1 MVVHEG
7 GVVGNDPQSGFGT
20 RLIFEDF
27 NTPAAEGSAFWNTY
41 PLMGHYPNSWGDT
54 RQQNNPPGGFYN
66 GSYVSASDGNM
77 RIRMLTDG
85 GTHRVAAVQH
95 MMPGESDLFVGQL
108 YGRYEVRFRVLAPAP
123 GYKMAWLL
131 WPDNDNWQDG
141 EIDFPE
147 VSLRNS
153 SENIWAFNHEITG
166 TPANNSTA
174 HNTGVTPYDW
184 HTATIEWEPGAVRF
198 YLDGVLQA
206 TDTEHV
212 PNVPMHWVL
221 QSETDLTGS
230 LPNSST
236 VATIDV
242 DYIAVWKHGFD

>member
-1 MVVHEG
+1 MVVG
-7 GVVGNDPQSGFGT
+7 GGGQQGSGGPQSDFGT

-27 NTPAAEGSAFWNTY
+27 NTPAAEGSAFWNAY
-41 PLMGHYPNSWGDT
+41 PLMDYY
-54 RQQNNPPGGFYN
+54 PGGSSPWPDTTGN
-66 GSYVSASDGNM
+66 GRYSGNYVSAANGNM
-77 RIRMLTDG
+77 RIRMLTDEG
-85 GTHRVAAVQH
+85 VPRVAAIQH
-95 MMPGESDLFVGQL
+95 LLPGESNPFIGQL
-108 YGRYEVRFRVLAPAP
+108 YGRYEVRFRVLEPAP

-131 WPDNDNWQDG
+131 WPDNDNWNDG

-153 SENIWAFNHEITG
+153 SQTIWAFNHEITG

-174 HNTGVTPYDW
+174 HNTGVSPYDW
-184 HTATIEWEPGAVRF
+184 HTTVIEWEPGAVRF

-206 TDTEHV
+206 TDTQHV

-221 QSETDLTGS
+221 QSETDLEGAPPDS
-230 LPNSST
+230 GT

-242 DYIAVWKHGFD
+242 DYIAVWKYGF